1 MVDLAKLKDDIG
13 ALGEKIRNLKQ
24 ASPVD
29 KDAITAAVQELLT
42 AKKLYADNNDV
53 SLLRSWLQSHSE
65 PQRNTA
71 FGFDFCVY

>member
-29 KDAITAAVQELLT
+29 KDAITAVVQELLT

-53 SLLRSWLQSHSE
+53 SLLRSW
-65 PQRNTA
+65 
-71 FGFDFCVY
+71 